1 MLCLNFFMGGSG
13 RRATYPG
20 SGAKP
25 LFVFI
30 YLFLFNCI
38 SVFVCRCTREDSAHG
53 GQRIICRCSLLPLH
67 GGPRHQTEVSGLGN
81 STFIQAI
88 FLAL

>member
-20 SGAKP
+20 SAAKP

-30 YLFLFNCI
+30 CFFLIVYLCLCVGVHVRTVPMEARGI
-38 SVFVCRCTREDSAHG
+38 RLIAGSSA
-53 GQRIICRCSLLPLH
+53 LPLKD
-67 GGPRHQTEVSGLGN
+67 QYMFLTAN
-81 STFIQAI
+81 SALQPQVAI
-88 FLAL
+88 S

>member
-53 GQRIICRCSLLPLH
+53 GQRNQINCWELSSVPLKN
-67 GGPRHQTEVSGLGN
+67 QYMFLTAN
-81 STFIQAI
+81 SALRPQVAI
-88 FLAL
+88 S